1 MWRFETASAT
11 PGPVETLNDFVGRQ
25 TWRFDESAASSTDD
39 AADRR
44 AQVEAA
50 RTRFAASAAT
60 QKHSSDELLRQQCMY
75 AAEKEQGEPPLLSTP
90 EAAAIAASRR
100 DPTDHGDV
108 RASLAAGASYFA
120 RLQQSDGHWAGD
132 YGGPMFLLPGM
143 LIACHVTGVLEE
155 VFPTKHHTE
164 EALRYLTLHQNPDDG
179 GFGLHIEGHSTMVC
193 TVLNYVSMRI
203 LGLKPEDERCARAR
217 RWIRARG
224 GATRVA
230 SWGKFWLAV
239 LGCYSWAGVNP
250 MPPEA
255 WLLPH
260 AKWTGIGWIH
270 PGRYWCHCR
279 MVYLPMSYLFGA
291 RVGGCGDASGFSPLV
306 AELRGELFTE
316 AGGFASVD
324 WDAARNKCAEEDVYY
339 PHPKVRAE
347 GEEKKREFFFFSSGF
362 FFFSFLR
369 GFSPF
374 SKKTHLSSPPRFAPP
389 IVTSTGPGPPLVVH
403 EPHRAPR
410 RRHQAPKDGPEQG
423 CGARFLRGRTDAPH
437 MHRAGEQSR
446 QHAGAVLPR
455 RSGLRGVQ
463 ETYPSVAGLPLGG

>member
-60 QKHSSDELLRQQCMY
+60 QKHSSDKLLRQQCMY

-179 GFGLHIEGHSTMVC
+179 GFGLHIEGHSTMFC

-362 FFFSFLR
+362 FPFF
-369 GFSPF
+369 
-374 SKKTHLSSPPRFAPP
+374 KKTHLSSPPRFAPP

-423 CGARFLRGRTDAPH
+423 CGARFLRGRTDAPY